1 MANRLIDSDILI
13 DHLNG
18 RLAGATQ
25 LFAEARE
32 GRLAIAMV
40 SRFEVLAGA
49 RDDLQFVRMARFLRR
64 FVQIPLDA
72 DAADAAARID
82 AALRADGLRLATG
95 DTLIAGIA
103 VSRGLSLVTRN
114 RRHFERVPGLVIEDL

>member
-64 FVQIPLDA
+64 FVQIPL
-72 DAADAAARID
+72 ARM
-82 AALRADGLRLATG
+82 ARMRRPELTQPCAQTG
-95 DTLIAGIA
+95 C
-103 VSRGLSLVTRN
+103 VSLLET
-114 RRHFERVPGLVIEDL
+114 P